1 MRIGRPKEFYQ
12 AMPKVDLHRHL
23 EGSLRV
29 PTLVEVGNQHGMDIL
44 GTSDLRPLVQVGDG
58 EPYTFENFL
67 SKFANLR
74 LFYKSP
80 EIIARITKE
89 AIQDAANDNVRYLEL
104 RFTPKA
110 LSHSEGFPMADV
122 IDWVIQGAEEGEKE
136 YGVTTRLIVSSNRHE
151 PPEIAMEVVKLAL
164 DRLDRRIVALDL
176 AGNEAEFSAEPFSG
190 FIREAK
196 QEGLRLT
203 IHAGEWGPGSN
214 VLEAIA
220 ILDTDRIGHGVRVL
234 EEQRAVDLAKE
245 RNIPFEVCVTS
256 NLQSGVI
263 DYIEDHPIRAMID
276 EGINVTINTDDPSV
290 SKITLSHE
298 YEVLCEKLD
307 LPLSTLRER
316 IIAGARA
323 AFLPEE
329 DRQQLIADLS
339 TEFKLMM

>member
-1 MRIGRPKEFYQ
+1 MHIGRPKEFYQ

-23 EGSLRV
+23 EGSLRIS
-29 PTLVEVGNQHGMDIL
+29 TLVEVGNQHGMDIL
-44 GTSDLRPLVQVGDG
+44 GTSDLRPLVQIGDG

-67 SKFANLR
+67 SKFVNLR

-80 EIIARITKE
+80 EVIGRVTKE
-89 AIQDAANDNVRYLEL
+89 AIEDAANDNVRYLEL

-110 LSHSEGFPMADV
+110 LSNSEGFPMVDV
-122 IDWVIQGAEEGEKE
+122 MDWVIEGAEQGEEE
-136 YGVTTRLIVSSNRHE
+136 YGVKTRLIVSTNRHE
-151 PPEIAMEVVKLAL
+151 SPDIAMEVIRLAL
-164 DRLDRRIVALDL
+164 ERLDQGIVGLDL

-203 IHAGEWGPGSN
+203 IHAGEWGPGNN

-220 ILDTDRIGHGVRVL
+220 ILDTDRIGHGVRL
-234 EEQRAVDLAKE
+234 FEEQRAVDLAKE
-245 RNIPFEVCVTS
+245 RRIPFEVCLTS
-256 NLQSGVI
+256 NLQSGAV
-263 DYIEDHPIRAMID
+263 DTLEEHPILEMID

-290 SKITLSHE
+290 SKITLSQE
-298 YEVLCEKLD
+298 YETLCEELD

-329 DRQQLIADLS
+329 ERQKLVSDL
-339 TEFKLMM
+339 TAEFKLMM

>member
-1 MRIGRPKEFYQ
+1 MRIARPEEFYK

-23 EGSLRV
+23 EGSLRIS
-29 PTLVEVGNQHGMDIL
+29 TLVEVGNQHGMDIL
-44 GTSDLRPLVQVGDG
+44 GTSDLRPLVQIGDG

-67 SKFANLR
+67 SKFVNLR

-80 EIIARITKE
+80 EVIGRITKE
-89 AIQDAANDNVRYLEL
+89 AIEDAANDNVRYLEL

-110 LSHSEGFPMADV
+110 LSNSEGFPMVDV
-122 IDWVIQGAEEGEKE
+122 MDWVIEGAEQGEEE
-136 YGVTTRLIVSSNRHE
+136 YGVKTRLIVSTNRHE
-151 PPEIAMEVVKLAL
+151 SPDIAMEVVRLAL
-164 DRLDRRIVALDL
+164 ERLDQGIVGLDL

-203 IHAGEWGPGSN
+203 IHAGEWGPGNN

-220 ILDTDRIGHGVRVL
+220 ILDTDRIGHGVRL
-234 EEQRAVDLAKE
+234 FEEQRAVDLAKE
-245 RNIPFEVCVTS
+245 RRIPFEVCVTS
-256 NLQSGVI
+256 NLQSGAI
-263 DYIEDHPIRAMID
+263 DTLEEHPILEMID

-290 SKITLSHE
+290 SKITLSQE
-298 YEVLCEKLD
+298 YETLCEELD
-307 LPLSTLRER
+307 LPLNTLRER

-329 DRQQLIADLS
+329 ERQKLVSDL
-339 TEFKLMM
+339 TAEFKLMM